1 MKVCVDPGATTLVRV
16 VSESSVGPR
25 SGPVTSQPGLRHPA
39 HDPEGWWPRA
49 DASPGS
55 DPRTV
60 DRLAAFARRSA
71 ACFLLAVAAT
81 AEQPDRVALR
91 LVDEASATVHL
102 VVDDDLDLGV
112 RTARAGTVPR
122 VPLAPGFVVGQGED
136 WTNLT
141 VVRVLNRHQ
150 VVEAQF
156 LAFDDNVRGGVR
168 VAAGSDA
175 AGATRIVATPASP
188 QRRPVLR
195 IFNAAGGL
203 QREIEPRGLGRGTLH
218 VRVGDFFPDRPG
230 DEVAALAGDERPAV
244 RAGGSA
250 STASRSARRRSTS
263 RPARSCR

>member
-1 MKVCVDPGATTLVRV
+1 MKVCVDPGATTLQGR
-16 VSESSVGPR
+16 EEEASVPR
-25 SGPVTSQPGLRHPA
+25 SGHESAGPAHPA
-39 HDPEGWWPRA
+39 HDPEGPWHPER
-49 DASPGS
+49 DGPGA
-55 DPRTV
+55 PRTV

-188 QRRPVLR
+188 QHRPVLR

-203 QREIEPRGLGRGTLH
+203 QREIEPRGLGAGLSTFASATSSPTDPATSSPPSRSTS
-218 VRVGDFFPDRPG
+218 DRSQS
-230 DEVAALAGDERPAV
+230 V
-244 RAGGSA
+244 GSA
-250 STASRSARRRSTS
+250 STASNSGRRRSTC